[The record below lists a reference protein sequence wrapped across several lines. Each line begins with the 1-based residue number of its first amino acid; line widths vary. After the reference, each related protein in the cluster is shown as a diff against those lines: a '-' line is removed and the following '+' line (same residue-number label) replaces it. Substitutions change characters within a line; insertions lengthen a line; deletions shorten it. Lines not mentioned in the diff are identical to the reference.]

1 MKKLNKE
8 DYKIC
13 IVGLGYVGLPLAARF
28 ALKGF
33 NVSGFDINE
42 ERIIQLANKI
52 DVNNDISE
60 TNLETLVKNSKL
72 TSNIDEIKGSNI
84 FIITVPTPI
93 NEDKTPDLEPI
104 IASSEIV
111 GSIIKKESIII
122 YESTVYPGVTD
133 EVCTPILEKK
143 SSLIFN
149 EEFSTG
155 YSPERIVPGDKVNTI
170 EKIKKVVSASNK
182 KALKIVSF
190 IYSSIIEAGIHEAPS
205 IKVAEAAK
213 VTENIQRDVNIAL
226 INEMHQLYTSIGI
239 NTNDVIEAA
248 ATKWNFMKLTPG
260 MVGGHCISID
270 PYYLMHKSE
279 MSGYTPKLM
288 NSAREINDGMYSWVL
303 KDFMRYMDMIKIDLE
318 STEVTVLGYSFKEN
332 CSDTRNTQVKKLLL
346 SMKDLNIKFKLWDPL
361 ISDHDHLELNKLG
374 IKTTKEE
381 PENVKVVLLCVRHVR
396 FQNFFEKYN
405 GVLYDYKN
413 ILESNNF
420 LI

>member
-28 ALKGF
+28 SLKGF
-33 NVSGFDINE
+33 EVTGFDIKE
-42 ERIIQLANKI
+42 ERINQLVNRI
-52 DVNNDISE
+52 DINNDISD

-72 TSNIDEIKGSNI
+72 TSNLDEIKKSNI

-93 NEDKTPDLEPI
+93 NEDKTPDLKPLK
-104 IASSEIV
+104 ASSELVGGVMQKNSIV
-111 GSIIKKESIII
+111 I

-133 EVCTPILEKK
+133 EICTPILVKK
-143 SSLIFN
+143 SNLIFN
-149 EEFSTG
+149 KEFSTG

-170 EKIKKVVSASNK
+170 ETITKVVSASNK
-182 KALKIVSF
+182 EALDIISF
-190 IYSSIIEAGIHEAPS
+190 LYSSIIDAGIHQAPS

-270 PYYLMHKSE
+270 PYYLMHKSKI
-279 MSGYTPKLM
+279 SGYTPKLM
-288 NSAREINDGMYSWVL
+288 SSARKINDQMHEWVL
-303 KDFMRYMDMIKIDLE
+303 KDFIRYMNQMKIDID
-318 STEVTVLGYSFKEN
+318 STEITVFGYSFKEN
-332 CSDTRNTQVKKLLL
+332 CSDTRNTKVKSLLL
-346 SMKDLNIKFKLWDPL
+346 LMKSSKIKFQLWDPL
-361 ISDHDHLELNKLG
+361 IMDCDHKELKKLG
-374 IKTTKEE
+374 IKTLKDE
-381 PENVKVVLLCVRHVR
+381 PKDVKVALLCVKHSQ
-396 FQNFFEKYN
+396 FNNFLNKFN

-413 ILESNNF
+413 I
-420 LI
+420 IGAK

>member
-1 MKKLNKE
+1 MKKLNKK

-13 IVGLGYVGLPLAARF
+13 IVGMGYVGLPLAARF

-33 NVSGFDINE
+33 DVTGFDIKE
-42 ERIIQLANKI
+42 ERINQLANNNDK
-52 DVNNDISE
+52 NNDISDK
-60 TNLETLVKNSKL
+60 NLETLIKNSKL
-72 TSNIDEIKGSNI
+72 TSNIDEIKESNI

-93 NEDKTPDLEPI
+93 NEDKTPDLEPL
-104 IASSEIV
+104 IASSNLV
-111 GSIIKKESIII
+111 GSILKKDSIVI

-133 EVCTPILEKK
+133 EICTPILEEK
-143 SSLIFN
+143 SNLIFN

-182 KALKIVSF
+182 ESLKIISF

-226 INEMHQLYTSIGI
+226 INELHQLYTSIGI

-248 ATKWNFMKLTPG
+248 STKWNFMRLFPG

-279 MSGYTPKLM
+279 MSGYTPNIMRASRK
-288 NSAREINDGMYSWVL
+288 INDEMSKWVVKRFIEFAHKKNINL
-303 KDFMRYMDMIKIDLE
+303 QNI
-318 STEVTVLGYSFKEN
+318 EVTFLGYAFKEN
-332 CSDTRNTQVKKLLL
+332 CSDIRNTKV
-346 SMKDLNIKFKLWDPL
+346 KDLIYLVKNLGISVSLWDPL
-361 ISDHDHLELNKLG
+361 VDQNELQKLNRKG
-374 IKTTKEE
+374 VKIYKTRPQKIEFAF
-381 PENVKVVLLCVRHVR
+381 LCVNHDEINYFLKSHTCIV
-396 FQNFFEKYN
+396 F
-405 GVLYDYKN
+405 DYKN
-413 ILESNNF
+413 IDFN
-420 LI
+420 